1 MSKTTLIL
9 DSSQIS
15 KFLSCPL
22 SHQLAYEE
30 NLELSGE
37 VREDFAMGTYGH
49 KLLEIYYKNKALGL
63 ESGIAA
69 SKALNFNIDEQTCK
83 CGHDVEHHLGEEH
96 IDRICSV
103 PALIDPKDC
112 GCQQFEPIRFP
123 LADKTRV
130 SVRERFELYW
140 MKYMRG
146 DFTPE
151 ILNGEPQI
159 EKGFSYPLLDT
170 PDRLY
175 VLEGRIDFIGSQQ
188 GTRLFMDHKWQGRSR
203 ALYKKDIQ
211 FRNYAL
217 VTGCS
222 LGFINYVRLK
232 KEIDDTIFERAP
244 INFNALERDYWK
256 DELIGIYDEIA
267 AIKNMAEHG
276 GQMPKNR
283 ASCSGKFGY
292 PCEFTKLCD
301 EINPSAR
308 ENLKK
313 SYYHIKKEWKPW

>member
-69 SKALNFNIDEQTCK
+69 SKALNFNIDKQTCK
-83 CGHDVEHHLGEEH
+83 CGHDVEQHKQYGDCNTFDAKSECPCQEF
-96 IDRICSV
+96 
-103 PALIDPKDC
+103 DPVH
-112 GCQQFEPIRFP
+112 FP
-123 LADKTRV
+123 LADKTRI

-159 EKGFSYPLLDT
+159 EKGFSYPLVD
-170 PDRLY
+170 DSQRLY

-188 GTRLFMDHKWQGRSR
+188 STRLFMDHKWQGRSR

-232 KEIDDTIFERAP
+232 KEVDDTIFERAP
-244 INFNALERDYWK
+244 INFNALERDAWR
-256 DELIGIYDEIA
+256 DELIGIYDEIT
-267 AIKNMAEHG
+267 AIKNMVEHWD
-276 GQMPKNR
+276 MPKNR

-313 SYYHIKKEWKPW
+313 SYYHIKTPWKPW